1 MTNYYFRVLLTLL
14 AACTLYFSCA
24 ASPKKGAMRK
34 MLTSQKDNGYGKVIN
49 DSIVAIIFDAKK
61 VTCELQ
67 SKNPSDIT
75 RNDTIAVLS
84 TEMKTVFDYLFFDN
98 DNFLSDD
105 VVFGGFQS
113 WVCFKFIVN
122 KKKVIYLE
130 LDFGLRK
137 WRILDKEKKQIC
149 KQDMKKNNMV
159 FLRFTRMLF
168 PEDKTLKMLHDNLT
182 DSK

>member
-67 SKNPSDIT
+67 SKNHLYGWAPFFL
-75 RNDTIAVLS
+75 LS
-84 TEMKTVFDYLFFDN
+84 LFSF
-98 DNFLSDD
+98 FATT
-105 VVFGGFQS
+105 G
-113 WVCFKFIVN
+113 
-122 KKKVIYLE
+122 
-130 LDFGLRK
+130 
-137 WRILDKEKKQIC
+137 
-149 KQDMKKNNMV
+149 
-159 FLRFTRMLF
+159 
-168 PEDKTLKMLHDNLT
+168 
-182 DSK
+182 